1 MKIFEKFFKKRSG
14 KMEEIGKVD
23 FQNVKENE
31 MDELR
36 LLKERILSERLRGET
51 QHTAPTPTP
60 SLEKPP
66 MFHAPFSISEIP
78 EEKSLE
84 HLKKEGESGK
94 KELALERIDA
104 RLETILA
111 KLEAINERLKVIEE
125 KLERRY

>member
-1 MKIFEKFFKKRSG
+1 MKIFERFLKKKVRKTG
-14 KMEEIGKVD
+14 EIEGSE
-23 FQNVKENE
+23 FQSIRKNE

-36 LLKERILSERLRGET
+36 LLKERILNERLKEVQGT
-51 QHTAPTPTP
+51 TTTTTPP

-66 MFHAPFSISEIP
+66 IVHKPFSIPEIQ
-78 EEKSLE
+78 EEKFE

-94 KELALERIDA
+94 EELALERIDA

-111 KLEAINERLKVIEE
+111 KLEAINERLRVIEE

>member
-1 MKIFEKFFKKRSG
+1 MKIFERFFKKRVRKTG
-14 KMEEIGKVD
+14 EIEGSK
-23 FQNVKENE
+23 FQGSRKNE

-36 LLKERILSERLRGET
+36 LLKERILSERLGEAQNT
-51 QHTAPTPTP
+51 STTATPT

-66 MFHAPFSISEIP
+66 IVHKPFSIPEIQ
-78 EEKSLE
+78 EEKPFE
-84 HLKKEGESGK
+84 YIKKENKSEK
-94 KELALERIDA
+94 KEFVLEKMDA